1 MLTVSKGDNGARVGD
16 HGSMAAGFR
25 SVLVGR
31 AGELAALR
39 AAAQRARAGESVT
52 VVVEGEPGIGKS
64 RLVLELADDLGPG
77 WATVTGHGI
86 DLAEGAVPYG
96 VAAELIQAL
105 VRLLGDEHTR
115 QLLGPNAV
123 GLGPLV
129 PPALHGTDG
138 SLDRLAVYPACR
150 ALVEGAARQHALCL
164 IVEDLHWADVASVD
178 LLTYLA
184 KTVADVAVLLVV
196 TTRPV
201 RREGRHVARQVAEL
215 TRRPVGQHLW
225 LGPLDRA
232 AVEQQT
238 AALLGRPPDAETLA
252 RVHRLGDGVPLY
264 VEELVNGPATTGD
277 TALDRLNL
285 TLRLE
290 GMDATTR
297 RVLDAAA
304 VGDGRLTT
312 ARLAAVTRLDRRVV
326 ADALGDAVRAGVMEP
341 SDGAQSVRFHHALL
355 REAVVQAL
363 FPDDRQAWHRA
374 WAEELHDD
382 LVAAAHHWY
391 EAGEA
396 ERALP
401 GAVRAGE
408 KALALSAP
416 FEAALHY
423 RRVLDLWW
431 VVDDPEQLAGVSR
444 RFALT
449 RGTNAVALTADWA
462 AVAAL
467 AEREVSRTVPA
478 DLVITMWGR
487 LVRARVL
494 RDAGVA
500 YQLAV
505 APEEIDET
513 VEMLCEA
520 PLEDDLVVSSL
531 SFLAHTT
538 YQTSSHTFAQI
549 VDRID
554 KAQLQREGP
563 EAEPEWSLSLQAERA
578 QRDGDPNRAIE
589 LARTRLSRLSRRSLR
604 GSIQFAR
611 ATAELGWF
619 LQATGEYRA
628 AAVAAE
634 EALRMLQGKA
644 AGGLGW
650 IFAVNQVA
658 SIWFALGEW
667 DRCRELA
674 IPQLDPPTTDGS
686 ISDAA
691 ALLMDIDVARG
702 DLAEA
707 ERHAEIAF
715 GCVSPTTS
723 ALPALYAAP
732 RIAAVGL
739 TLAQGRVGRAW
750 QQLLELLQMPT
761 LGQASGITYQAVLLA
776 ARLAGDHP
784 GSAPQGWLEAVRAA
798 AERLPSQGRLGEAW
812 GAELD
817 ALSARVGGL
826 DNAASWERA
835 VNAWDDIEH
844 VPHTAKCRLD
854 LARRHLQDR
863 RSEDAAGQ
871 LRLVL
876 KTAEHLGAAP
886 LADQAKCLALAGRLR
901 LDVARPE
908 AHANG
913 LSPLTARETEVLR
926 QVAQGQ
932 TNAQIGSALF
942 MSPKTVSVHVSRII
956 AKLGV
961 ANRTEAT
968 RVALRSGLLEE

>member
-1 MLTVSKGDNGARVGD
+1 
-16 HGSMAAGFR
+16 
-25 SVLVGR
+25 
-31 AGELAALR
+31 
-39 AAAQRARAGESVT
+39 
-52 VVVEGEPGIGKS
+52 VVEGEPGIGKS
-64 RLVLELADDLGPG
+64 RLVLELAAGLGPG
-77 WATVTGHGI
+77 WVAMTGHGI

-96 VAAELIQAL
+96 VAAELVQAL
-105 VRLLGDEHTR
+105 VHLLGDEHIR
-115 QLLGPNAV
+115 QLLGPHAA

-196 TTRPV
+196 TTRPL

-215 TRRPVGQHLW
+215 TRRPVGHHLW

-238 AALLGRPPDAETLA
+238 AALLGRPPDTETLA

-290 GMDATTR
+290 RMNATTR

-312 ARLAAVTRLDRRVV
+312 ARLTAVTQLDGRAVT
-326 ADALGDAVRAGVMEP
+326 DALGDAVRAGVMDP

-355 REAVVQAL
+355 REAVLQDL
-363 FPDDRQAWHRA
+363 FPDDRRAWHLA
-374 WAEELHDD
+374 WAEELKDD

-396 ERALP
+396 ERALHA
-401 GAVRAGE
+401 AVRAGE
-408 KALALSAP
+408 QALALSAP
-416 FEAALHY
+416 FEAAVHY

-431 VVDDPEQLAGVSR
+431 VVDDPERLAGVSR

-449 RGTNAVALTADWA
+449 RGSIAVALTADWA

-478 DLVITMWGR
+478 DPVITMWGR

-500 YQLAV
+500 HQLAV

-513 VEMLCEA
+513 VEMLCEQ

-531 SFLAHTT
+531 SFLGHTT
-538 YQTSSHTFAQI
+538 YQTSSRTFAQI

-554 KAQLQREGP
+554 KAQWQREGAD
-563 EAEPEWSLSLQAERA
+563 AEPEWSLSLQGERA
-578 QRDGDPNRAIE
+578 LRDGDANRAIE
-589 LARTRLSRLSRRSLR
+589 LARTRLARLSRRSLR

-628 AAVAAE
+628 AAVAAH

-650 IFAVNQVA
+650 MFAVAQVA
-658 SIWFALGEW
+658 PIWFALGEW

-674 IPQLDPPTTDGS
+674 IPLLDPPTADGS
-686 ISDAA
+686 ISKAA
-691 ALLMDIDVARG
+691 ALLMDVAVARG

-707 ERHAEIAF
+707 QRHADIAF

-723 ALPALYAAP
+723 ALPDLYAAP
-732 RIAAVGL
+732 RVAAVGL
-739 TLAQGRVGRAW
+739 TVARGHVGRAQ

-761 LGQASGITYQAVLLA
+761 LMQASWINYQAVLLA

-784 GSAPQGWLEAVRAA
+784 GSVPEGWLDAVDTA
-798 AERLPSQGRLGEAW
+798 AELVPSQGRLGEAW

-817 ALSARVGGL
+817 ALSARVGGI
-826 DNAASWERA
+826 DTAASWERA

-854 LARRHLQDR
+854 LARRHLQDQR
-863 RSEDAAGQ
+863 PEDAAGQ

-886 LADQAKCLALAGRLR
+886 LADQARSLALAGRLR
-901 LDVARPE
+901 LDVAHTE
-908 AHANG
+908 APAKG
-913 LSPLTARETEVLR
+913 LSPLTGRETEVLR
-926 QVAQGQ
+926 LVAQGQ

-968 RVALRSGLLEE
+968 TVALRSGLIGE